1 MKKIVCY
8 GDSNTFGYNPFD
20 GSRFDENVRWTSLLQ
35 RILGN
40 EYEVINE
47 GICDR
52 TGFVDNPKG
61 DLFSAQKHFP
71 KLCASLDNV
80 DILVL
85 ALGANDL
92 QFQYDINFETVEK
105 GLKSLI
111 KLAKTK
117 LKNIIII
124 PPVILNEKVLEGYF
138 NFQFDETSI
147 EKSKTVGQ
155 IYEKIAQEENCKLF
169 DINEFAAPSDLD
181 GLHYDEKS
189 HKFIADNLADF
200 IKK

>member
-8 GDSNTFGYNPFD
+8 GDSNTFGYSPFD

-71 KLCASLDNV
+71 KLCARLDNV

-92 QFQYDINFETVEK
+92 QFQYDINFEKVEK

-147 EKSKTVGQ
+147 EKSKTFGQ